1 MAKKRMFTLTVV
13 DSDAFLEM
21 PLSAQALYFH
31 LNMRADDDGFV
42 GNPKRVQI
50 YVGASSDDLK
60 LLIAK
65 RFVIAFD
72 DGVIVIK
79 HWRMHNTIQKDRYTP
94 TPYQDEL
101 SELVLKPNKSY
112 KIGVCSDL
120 DTKCKQNVS
129 AGLDIGIGL
138 DIDKDIDKKKESTK
152 ESPHY
157 FDLENAWI
165 ETYKIYPKK
174 SGEASAKIA
183 WLKKADCALD
193 KKEVSKLIFFAT
205 KMYLSDYSVRNPDDL
220 NFKFIPRYDK
230 WLQED
235 CDYWIRQYEENQR
248 SDDG

>member
-31 LNMRADDDGFV
+31 LNMRADDDGFI
-42 GNPKRVQI
+42 GNPKRVQS

-94 TPYQDEL
+94 TSYQDEL
-101 SELVLKPNKSY
+101 SELVLKANKSY
-112 KIGVCSDL
+112 KIGGCGDL
-120 DTKCKQNVS
+120 DTKWKQNVS
-129 AGLDIGIGL
+129 TGLDIGIGL
-138 DIDKDIDKKKESTK
+138 DKDIDKEKESTK
-152 ESPHY
+152 ERPPY
-157 FDLENAWI
+157 FDVENAWI

-174 SGEASAKIA
+174 SGEATAKIE
-183 WLKKADCALD
+183 WMKKVGNALD
-193 KKEVSKLIFFAT
+193 IKEVSKLVFFAT
-205 KMYLSDYSVRNPDDL
+205 KLYLSDYSGKYPDDV
-220 NFKFIPRYDK
+220 NYKFLPRYDK

-235 CDYWIRQYEENQR
+235 CDYWIRQYEEKQR
-248 SDDG
+248 GDDS